1 MISAYGPTRRVLA
14 AAFVVVGVG
23 ALSGCVESNRPAD
36 TAAGGTECPFPADP
50 SVTSTARIAYQNIP
64 NGDLVVKDQK
74 MLENCM
80 PNAKITWNKFDS
92 GGDVIQAFG
101 SNSADIG
108 LIGSSPATK
117 ALSAPLNIPM
127 RVIWV
132 HDVIGKAES
141 LAVRDKAVTDIKQ
154 LKGKTVAVAFS
165 STAHYSL
172 LQAMQD
178 AGMDPVKDI
187 SIVNLSPDKMPS
199 AWQGG
204 QIDAAWVWDPTLSE
218 LLKSDGHIL
227 ISSADTAK
235 AGKPTYD
242 LGAATTSFID
252 ANPAFMAAWAKAE
265 NAAVEQILNK
275 PDDASVS
282 IGAVMGISP
291 GDVKAQFA
299 GYQYLPA
306 KEQASAAYLGGK
318 LATDLQD
325 TAGFLIKQGGIN
337 AVSPPEAY
345 AAGVDAKPAQ
355 AAAQ

>member
-1 MISAYGPTRRVLA
+1 MINPHRPAVRVLA
-14 AAFVVVGVG
+14 ATVAVVGVA

-36 TAAGGTECPFPADP
+36 NSAGNSECPFEADP
-50 SVTSTARIAYQNIP
+50 SVTSTVRIAYQNIP

-80 PNAKITWNKFDS
+80 PNAKVTWNKFDS

-127 RVIWV
+127 KVIWV

-141 LAVRDKAVTDIKQ
+141 LAVKDKAVTDIKQ
-154 LKGKTVAVAFS
+154 LKGKTIAVAFS

-172 LQAMQD
+172 LQALQD
-178 AGMDPVKDI
+178 AGMDPAKDV

-199 AWQGG
+199 AWEGG

-252 ANPAFMAAWAKAE
+252 ANPAFMTVWAKAQ
-265 NAAVEQILNK
+265 NAAVQEISDK

-291 GDVKAQFA
+291 DDVKKQFA

-306 KEQASAAYLGGK
+306 KEQASPDYLGGK
-318 LATDLQD
+318 MATDLED
-325 TAGFLIKQGGIN
+325 TAGFLLAQGGIT
-337 AVSPPEAY
+337 AVSPPAAY
-345 AAGVDAKPAQ
+345 AAGVDAKPAE

>member
-1 MISAYGPTRRVLA
+1 MTTTAHRPARRLAVAAIALA
-14 AAFVVVGVG
+14 A

-36 TAAGGTECPFPADP
+36 TAAGGAECPFPADP
-50 SVTSTARIAYQNIP
+50 SVTSNVRIAYQNIP
-64 NGDLVVKDQK
+64 NGDLVVKDQRL
-74 MLENCM
+74 LETCM
-80 PNAKITWNKFDS
+80 PNATITWSKFDS

-127 RVIWV
+127 KVVWI

-141 LAVRDKAVTDIKQ
+141 LVVRDKSITDINQ

-172 LQAMQD
+172 LQALQD
-178 AGMDPVKDI
+178 AGMDPAADV

-199 AWQGG
+199 AWEGG

-218 LLKSDGHIL
+218 LLKSDGQIL
-227 ISSADTAK
+227 MSSEDTAK

-252 ANPAFMAAWAKAE
+252 ANPAFMTAWAKAQ
-265 NAAVEQILNK
+265 NAAVERILDQ

-291 GDVKAQFA
+291 DVVAAQFA
-299 GYQYLPA
+299 GYRYLPA
-306 KEQASAAYLGGK
+306 TEQASVDFLGGK
-318 LATDLQD
+318 LGQDLQD
-325 TAGFLIKQGGIN
+325 TAGFLLKQGGIT
-337 AVSPPEAY
+337 AVSPPQAY
-345 AAGVDAKPAQ
+345 AGGVDAKPAEAVSQ
-355 AAAQ
+355 

>member
-1 MISAYGPTRRVLA
+1 MTSAHRPARRVLVA
-14 AAFVVVGVG
+14 AVAVVA
-23 ALSGCVESNRPAD
+23 ALSGCVETNRPAENE
-36 TAAGGTECPFPADP
+36 AAGGECPFPADE
-50 SVTSTARIAYQNIP
+50 SVTSTVRIAYQNIP
-64 NGDLVVKDQK
+64 NGDLVVKDQQ
-74 MLENCM
+74 MLEKCM

-141 LAVRDKAVTDIKQ
+141 LVVKDKAVTDIKQ

-172 LQAMQD
+172 LQALQD
-178 AGMDPVKDI
+178 AGMDPAKDI

-199 AWQGG
+199 AWEGG

-218 LLKSDGHIL
+218 LLASDGHIL

-252 ANPAFMAAWAKAE
+252 ANPAFMTAWAKAQ
-265 NAAVEQILNK
+265 NAAVGQILDK

-291 GDVKAQFA
+291 DDVKKQFA
-299 GYQYLPA
+299 GYEYLPA
-306 KEQASAAYLGGK
+306 KDQASPDFLGGK
-318 LATDLQD
+318 LAKDLQD
-325 TAGFLIKQGGIN
+325 TAGFLLKQGGIT
-337 AVSPPEAY
+337 AVSPAEAY
-345 AAGVDAKPAQ
+345 VAGVDAKPAE

>member
-1 MISAYGPTRRVLA
+1 MISAHRPARRVLVA
-14 AAFVVVGVG
+14 AVAVIA
-23 ALSGCVESNRPAD
+23 ALSGCVESNRPAED
-36 TAAGGTECPFPADP
+36 AAGGSECPFEADP
-50 SVTSTARIAYQNIP
+50 SVTSTVRIAYQNIP
-64 NGDLVVKDQK
+64 NGDLIVKDQR

-80 PNAKITWNKFDS
+80 PNANVTWNKFDS

-101 SNSADIG
+101 SNSADVG

-141 LAVRDKAVTDIKQ
+141 LAVKDPAVTDITQ
-154 LKGKTVAVAFS
+154 LKGKTIAVAFS

-172 LQAMQD
+172 LQALQD
-178 AGMDPVKDI
+178 AGMDPATDV
-187 SIVNLSPDKMPS
+187 SIVNLSPDKQPS
-199 AWQGG
+199 AWEGG

-218 LLKSDGHIL
+218 LLKSGGHIL
-227 ISSADTAK
+227 ISSEDTAK

-252 ANPAFMAAWAKAE
+252 ANPAFMTVWAKAQ
-265 NAAVEQILNK
+265 NAAVQQILDK

-291 GDVKAQFA
+291 DDVKKQFP
-299 GYQYLPA
+299 GYEYLPA
-306 KEQASAAYLGGK
+306 KEQASPDYLGGK
-318 LATDLQD
+318 LAKDLQD
-325 TAGFLIKQGGIN
+325 TAGFLLKQGGIT

-345 AAGVDAKPAQ
+345 AAGVDAKPAE

>member
-1 MISAYGPTRRVLA
+1 MTSAHRPARRVLVA
-14 AAFVVVGVG
+14 AVAVVA
-23 ALSGCVESNRPAD
+23 ALSGCVESNRPAEN
-36 TAAGGTECPFPADP
+36 AAGGSECPFPADE
-50 SVTSTARIAYQNIP
+50 SVTSTVRIAYQNIP
-64 NGDLVVKDQK
+64 NGDLVVKDQQ

-80 PNAKITWNKFDS
+80 PNAKVTWNKFDS

-127 RVIWV
+127 RVIWI

-141 LAVRDKAVTDIKQ
+141 LVVKDPAVADIKQ
-154 LKGKTVAVAFS
+154 LKGKTIAVAFS

-172 LQAMQD
+172 LQALQD
-178 AGMDPVKDI
+178 AGMDPAKDVA
-187 SIVNLSPDKMPS
+187 IVNLSPDKMPS
-199 AWQGG
+199 AWEGG

-218 LLKSDGHIL
+218 LLASDGRIL
-227 ISSADTAK
+227 VSSADTAK

-252 ANPAFMAAWAKAE
+252 ANPAFMAAWAKAQ
-265 NAAVEQILNK
+265 NAAVGQIADK

-291 GDVKAQFA
+291 DDVKKQFA

-306 KEQASAAYLGGK
+306 KEQASPDYLGGK
-318 LATDLQD
+318 LAKDLQD
-325 TAGFLIKQGGIN
+325 TAGFLLKQGGIT

-345 AAGVDAKPAQ
+345 VAGVDVKPAE
-355 AAAQ
+355 AATQ

>member
-1 MISAYGPTRRVLA
+1 MNSAHRPGLRVLA
-14 AAFVVVGVG
+14 ATVVVVG
-23 ALSGCVESNRPAD
+23 AATLSGCVESNRPAD
-36 TAAGGTECPFPADP
+36 NSASGAACPFPADP
-50 SVTSTARIAYQNIP
+50 SVTSTVRIAYQNIP

-74 MLENCM
+74 MLESCM
-80 PNAKITWNKFDS
+80 PNAKINWSKFDS

-141 LAVRDKAVTDIKQ
+141 LAVRDKAITDIKQ
-154 LKGKTVAVAFS
+154 LKGKTIAVAFS

-172 LQAMQD
+172 LQALQD
-178 AGMDPVKDI
+178 AGMDPATDV

-199 AWQGG
+199 AWEGG
-204 QIDAAWVWDPTLSE
+204 QIDAAWVWDPTLSV
-218 LLKSDGHIL
+218 LLKNGGQIL
-227 ISSADTAK
+227 MSSADTAK

-252 ANPAFMAAWAKAE
+252 ANPAFMTAWAKAE

-291 GDVKAQFA
+291 ADAKAQFA

-306 KEQASAAYLGGK
+306 KDQASPAFLGGK
-318 LATDLQD
+318 IAKDLQA
-325 TAGFLIKQGGIN
+325 TAGFLLNQGGIT